1 MVKKWTK
8 KCLFRLFF
16 LLDWPSVNLSFS
28 DALNTIHGFVL
39 FFRSGLVEGL
49 TFIFSWFA
57 RFGHKEIQKSGFFGR
72 LLEVQFFSWTLASL
86 EFDFSLLRI
95 TIWVQSNTILGDKSW
110 VFFQHLGGDIFM
122 SFWMP
127 FFCIIGEIRHG
138 ERSTWKMNKHFT
150 FLVNKFLVSSP
161 SPKKN
166 FCFCF
171 FFLKNVTCCISTS

>member
-1 MVKKWTK
+1 MNFSLPGLHHLSGRVQLLYIIHEFSVKIASSCSFFGPIYIFTNCRNNTLVKKWTK

-72 LLEVQFFSWTLASL
+72 LLEVQFFSWTLSSL
-86 EFDFSLLRI
+86 EFDFFLLLLFGFDP
-95 TIWVQSNTILGDKSW
+95 TL
-110 VFFQHLGGDIFM
+110 F
-122 SFWMP
+122 
-127 FFCIIGEIRHG
+127 
-138 ERSTWKMNKHFT
+138 
-150 FLVNKFLVSSP
+150 
-161 SPKKN
+161 
-166 FCFCF
+166 
-171 FFLKNVTCCISTS
+171 